1 MEIELYLSEYLS
13 KSVAEIMDNYM
24 IYNTL
29 ELPDFLKVQYDSFK
43 NSNLQTVLLVS
54 IPDSWFGF
62 KGPRS
67 TNEAHPEKEIILFS
81 HSKMEEHDLIA
92 SFIHNLAHIEQYQN
106 AGKELFE
113 RYRNEKA
120 CKGIEDIYP
129 NNKAELYAFK
139 KQIEYLFATGID
151 SKIFIDYLSNI
162 YQNEAKMKF
171 IYRLVTKIYS
181 L

>member
-1 MEIELYLSEYLS
+1 M
-13 KSVAEIMDNYM
+13 
-24 IYNTL
+24 
-29 ELPDFLKVQYDSFK
+29 
-43 NSNLQTVLLVS
+43 
-54 IPDSWFGF
+54 
-62 KGPRS
+62 
-67 TNEAHPEKEIILFS
+67 FS
-81 HSKMEEHDLIA
+81 YSKMEEHDLTA
-92 SFIHNLAHIEQYQN
+92 SFIHNLAHIEQYQS

-113 RYRNEKA
+113 RYRDEKA

-151 SKIFIDYLSNI
+151 SKIFIDYLSEI